1 MTDDSENGEQNDAPE
16 QFVPKHR
23 PLLSAAAAF
32 AAGIAATRWLS
43 LDLWLAAFLGGGCA
57 ACLIVL
63 RVKLSG
69 GVRAALVL
77 LLMAATGSATEA
89 VHTGAA
95 RGRAES
101 SLARLLGDGRTL
113 CTVTGTVSGE
123 ITSAKISPLIE
134 TPQSEPSEI
143 SSFRIEASKIES
155 NGIAR
160 STFGDV
166 KVSVRIKPDEGE
178 QGDGAAHGDRVGR
191 RDSPGHG
198 DRVRVLGW
206 IAPLDPKE
214 NSSHR
219 YDASR
224 GIVARMSA
232 AGPDAVRIERRNPGS
247 FLRFLYAIKQSFRD
261 QIDAYFDGE
270 TAAVLKATLLGD
282 RERLGRRLGG
292 MFNKSGT
299 THILAISG
307 LHVGIVYAAAIWLC
321 RMLLIQ
327 RWPRRM
333 IVLGAVISYAVM
345 VGFRPATIR
354 AVVMIGFLEVGDA
367 LRFYRDP
374 INAVAATALVILAAA
389 PQHLFEAGFQL
400 TFIAVLG
407 IILFGRDLKQ
417 LMRREPDDIERLID
431 PEFRSRWRRAAG
443 VTGKAVASG
452 VGVCAAATL
461 VVAPLQAYYFN
472 IVTPV
477 SIIATAL
484 LVPIIGALIWIGI
497 VFLALASFVPALA
510 GAVAYVLAVVVWV
523 FTYVVELA
531 SVAPFGHV
539 FVAPPAAGWIW
550 LFYAALLVVAARR
563 WLRQS
568 GRAAVIAPAMV
579 LCAYVAWRACLCPGA
594 EFAATFVDVRHGASV
609 IITKGR
615 ETIVYD
621 CGSGTP
627 FSTYDVGRGPVARQ
641 LWKIG
646 VKRIDLLILSHTDA
660 DHVNGVFSL
669 IERFPVGRVVANRTF
684 GDDETGT
691 ALKKVFAA
699 RGIPFAE
706 AQNGDE
712 LAAGDI
718 RIEVLWPP
726 AAGTQWRLS
735 AVNDRSLV
743 ALVTSGGRS
752 LLLTGD
758 IEQAGMGGLLAGRK
772 ELRAGVLYVP
782 HHGVNEPVLAEFV
795 GAVSPKIAVISG
807 ARWSVDDQVDEL
819 LRGARTYRT
828 SESGNI
834 TTTATPSGWTVMTE
848 RQASA
853 AAED

>member
-1 MTDDSENGEQNDAPE
+1 
-16 QFVPKHR
+16 VPKHR

-32 AAGIAATRWLS
+32 AVGLAATRWLS
-43 LDLWLAAFLGGGCA
+43 LDLWPAVLLGGCCA
-57 ACLIVL
+57 ACLITL

-77 LLMAATGSATEA
+77 LLMAAAGSATEA

-95 RGRAES
+95 RCRAES

-113 CTVTGTVSGE
+113 CIITGTVSGE
-123 ITSAKISPLIE
+123 ITTAKISPLVE
-134 TPQSEPSEI
+134 TPQSEPSEMGT
-143 SSFRIEASKIES
+143 FRIDAVEIES

-160 STFGDV
+160 STFGKV
-166 KVSVRIKPDEGE
+166 KVSVKGE
-178 QGDGAAHGDRVGR
+178 AGSA
-191 RDSPGHG
+191 GHG

-206 IAPLDPKE
+206 AAPLDPEK
-214 NSSHR
+214 NTSHR

-224 GIVARMSA
+224 GIAARMSA
-232 AGPDAVRIERRNPGS
+232 AGPDTVRIERKNPGS
-247 FLRFLYAIKQSFRD
+247 FLRFLYAIKQSFRG
-261 QIDAYFDGE
+261 QIDAYFDGD
-270 TAAVLKATLLGD
+270 TATVLKATLLGD

-327 RWPRRM
+327 RWPRRV
-333 IVLGAVISYAVM
+333 IVLGAVFSYAVM

-354 AVVMIGFLEVGDA
+354 AVVMIGFLELGDA

-407 IILFGRDLKQ
+407 IILFGRDIKQ
-417 LMRREPDDIERLID
+417 LMRREPDDLERLID
-431 PEFRSRWRRAAG
+431 PEFQSRWRRAAR
-443 VTGKAVASG
+443 VAGKAVASG

-461 VVAPLQAYYFN
+461 VVTPLQAYYFN

-477 SIIATAL
+477 SVIATAL
-484 LVPIIGALIWIGI
+484 LVPIIGALIWIGF

-510 GAVAYVLAVVVWV
+510 GVVAHVLAAMVWL
-523 FTYVVELA
+523 FTRVVELA
-531 SVAPFGHV
+531 SAAPFGHV

-563 WLRQS
+563 WLRLS

-579 LCAYVAWRACLCPGA
+579 LCAYIAWRACLCPGP
-594 EFAATFVDVRHGASV
+594 ELAATFVNVRHGTSV

-615 ETIVYD
+615 ETVVYD

-660 DHVNGVFSL
+660 DHVNGVLSL
-669 IERFPVGRVVANRTF
+669 IERFPVGRIIANRTF
-684 GDDETGT
+684 GGDEMGV
-691 ALKKVFAA
+691 ALEKVFDA

-706 AQNGDE
+706 ARDGDE
-712 LAAGDI
+712 IVLSDVQI
-718 RIEVLWPP
+718 DVLWPP

-772 ELRAGVLYVP
+772 DLRADVLYVP
-782 HHGVNEPVLAEFV
+782 HHGVNEPVLAELV
-795 GAVSPKIAVISG
+795 RAVTPKIAVISAG
-807 ARWSVDDQVDEL
+807 QWEVHDEVDKL

-834 TTTATPSGWTVMTE
+834 TITATPSGWAVTTE

-853 AAED
+853 APGD

>member
-1 MTDDSENGEQNDAPE
+1 M
-16 QFVPKHR
+16 PKHR
-23 PLLSAAAAF
+23 PMLSAAASF

-43 LDLWLAAFLGGGCA
+43 LDLWPAVFLGGCCA
-57 ACLIVL
+57 ACLIAL
-63 RVKLSG
+63 RVKLSD

-77 LLMAATGSATEA
+77 LLMAAAGSATEA

-101 SLARLLGDGRTL
+101 SLARLLGPDRTL
-113 CTVTGTVSGE
+113 CIITGTVGGE

-134 TPQSEPSEI
+134 TPQSEPSEM
-143 SSFRIEASKIES
+143 SSFRIDAAEIES

-160 STFGDV
+160 STFGEV
-166 KVSVRIKPDEGE
+166 KVSVKGE
-178 QGDGAAHGDRVGR
+178 AGSV
-191 RDSPGHG
+191 GHG
-198 DRVRVLGW
+198 DGVRVLGW
-206 IAPLDPKE
+206 IAPLEPE
-214 NSSHR
+214 NLSHR
-219 YDASR
+219 YDASK

-232 AGPDAVRIERRNPGS
+232 AGPDAVRIERSNPGS
-247 FLRFLYAIKQSFRD
+247 FLRFLYAIKQSFRE
-261 QIDAYFDGE
+261 QIDTYFGGE

-327 RWPRRM
+327 RWPRRV

-354 AVVMIGFLEVGDA
+354 AVVMIGFLEIGDA

-407 IILFGRDLKQ
+407 IILFGQDIKQ
-417 LMRREPDDIERLID
+417 LMRREPDDLERLID
-431 PEFRSRWRRAAG
+431 PEFQSRRRRVARVA
-443 VTGKAVASG
+443 GKAAASG

-477 SIIATAL
+477 SVIATAL
-484 LVPIIGALIWIGI
+484 LVPIIGALIWIGF
-497 VFLALASFVPALA
+497 VFLALASFAPAVA
-510 GAVAYVLAVVVWV
+510 CAVAYVLAAMVWL
-523 FTYVVELA
+523 FTRVVELA
-531 SVAPFGHV
+531 SAAPFGHV

-563 WLRQS
+563 WLRLS
-568 GRAAVIAPAMV
+568 GRAAVIAPAIV

-594 EFAATFVDVRHGASV
+594 ELAATFVDVGHGASV

-615 ETIVYD
+615 ETVVYD

-627 FSTYDVGRGPVARQ
+627 FSTYDVGRGPAAQQ
-641 LWKIG
+641 LWKMG

-660 DHVNGVFSL
+660 DHVNGVASL
-669 IERFPVGRVVANRTF
+669 IERFPVGRIVANRTF
-684 GDDETGT
+684 GDDEVGV
-691 ALKKVFAA
+691 ALTQVFAA

-706 AQNGDE
+706 AQEGDE
-712 LAAGDI
+712 LAVGDI
-718 RIEVLWPP
+718 RIAVLWPP

-772 ELRAGVLYVP
+772 DLRADVLYVP

-795 GAVSPKIAVISG
+795 GAVRPKIAVISAKRKVDVITAKG
-807 ARWSVDDQVDEL
+807 LEVEEDDQVDKL

-828 SESGNI
+828 SGSGEHHDRCH
-834 TTTATPSGWTVMTE
+834 AE
-848 RQASA
+848 RLDRDDRKTGFRSVGRLGGFSA
-853 AAED
+853 IIPIRL